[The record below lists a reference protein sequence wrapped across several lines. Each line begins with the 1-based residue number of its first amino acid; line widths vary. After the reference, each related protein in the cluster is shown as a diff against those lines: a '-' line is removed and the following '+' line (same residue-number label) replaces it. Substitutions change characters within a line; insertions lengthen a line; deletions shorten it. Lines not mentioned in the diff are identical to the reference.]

1 MSKSLN
7 LSVPAYLPIVNIPKG
22 EYFKR
27 QDSTN
32 VVYVRGDYDRATNK
46 FSAHKADDMNCEVFF
61 KPTCPVWVGFTY

>member
-1 MSKSLN
+1 MSKSFN
-7 LSVPAYLPIVNIPKG
+7 LSVPAYLPIANIPKG

-27 QDSTN
+27 QESTN

-46 FSAHKADDMNCEVFF
+46 VSAHKADDMNCEVFF